1 MYARTVKAETLTF
14 GVSGKLIMN
23 ALVMYDRETETL
35 WSQFLGEA
43 VEGELLG
50 ERLTLVPSRLTTW
63 GDWKAEHPDTLAL
76 DTGSRPYD
84 PYASYYISGRTGII
98 PEANSD
104 ERLSTKELVLGLVGD
119 DSQRAYAHSGLEGE
133 QVVNDVFEGAE
144 IVVVRDEASRS
155 AGAFNRRVGD
165 RVFMFEPGDAG
176 NSEMVDAETGSTWS
190 KLTGVAVTGELE
202 GERLDTYPSFNSF
215 WFGWSDYYP
224 NTEVWVSGSVDQ

>member
-43 VEGELLG
+43 VEGPLLG

-84 PYASYYISGRTGII
+84 SYSSYYISPRTGIM

-104 ERLSTKELVLGLVGD
+104 ERLSIKQLVLGLVGD
-119 DSQRAYAHSGLEGE
+119 SSQRAYAHADLDSA

-144 IVVVRDEASRS
+144 LVVARDDASGS
-155 AGAFNRRVGD
+155 VGAFGRRVGN
-165 RVFMFEPGDAG
+165 RALTFEQADA
-176 NSEMVDAETGSTWS
+176 SDEMVDTETGSTWS
-190 KLTGVAVTGELE
+190 KLTGVAVAGELE
-202 GERLDTYPSFNSF
+202 GERLKTYPSFNAF

-224 NTEVWVSGSVDQ
+224 DTEVWTSD

>member
-1 MYARTVKAETLTF
+1 MYARTVKADTLTF

-35 WSQFLGEA
+35 WSQFLGEG
-43 VEGELLG
+43 VEGPLRG

-63 GDWKAEHPDTLAL
+63 GDWKAEHPNTLAL

-84 PYASYYISGRTGII
+84 PYSSYYISGRTGIM

-104 ERLSTKELVLGLVGD
+104 ERLSIKELVLGLVGES
-119 DSQRAYAHSGLEGE
+119 SQRAYAHSDLGSA

-144 IVVVRDEASRS
+144 IVVIRDDTSGSVS
-155 AGAFNRRVGD
+155 AFGRRVGD
-165 RVFMFEPGDAG
+165 RVLTFEQGDVPD
-176 NSEMVDAETGSTWS
+176 EMVDAETGSTWS
-190 KLTGVAVTGELE
+190 KLTGVAVEGELE
-202 GERLDTYPSFNSF
+202 GARLEDYPSFNAF

-224 NTEVWVSGSVDQ
+224 DTELWGRN

>member
-23 ALVMYDRETETL
+23 ALVMYDRETQTL
-35 WSQFLGEA
+35 WSQFLGDA
-43 VEGELLG
+43 VEGPLLG

-84 PYASYYISGRTGII
+84 PYASYYISGRTGIM

-104 ERLSTKELVLGLVGD
+104 ERLSIKELVLGLVGES
-119 DSQRAYAHSGLEGE
+119 SQRAYAHADLGAA

-144 IVVVRDEASRS
+144 IVVVRDDASRS
-155 AGAFNRRVGD
+155 VGAFGRRVGD
-165 RVFMFEPGDAG
+165 RVLTFDQG
-176 NSEMVDAETGSTWS
+176 NAPDEMADSETDSTWS
-190 KLTGVAVTGELE
+190 KLTGVAIAGVLE
-202 GERLDTYPSFNSF
+202 GERLEDYPSFNAF

-224 NTEVWVSGSVDQ
+224 DSELWEP

>member
-1 MYARTVKAETLTF
+1 MLTF

-43 VEGELLG
+43 VEGPLLG

-84 PYASYYISGRTGII
+84 PYSSYYISGRTGIM

-104 ERLSTKELVLGLVGD
+104 ERLSIKELVLGLVGEN
-119 DSQRAYAHSGLEGE
+119 SQRAYAHADLDSA

-144 IVVVRDEASRS
+144 IVVVRDDASRS
-155 AGAFNRRVGD
+155 VGVVRPARGRPGAHVRARR
-165 RVFMFEPGDAG
+165 RPG
-176 NSEMVDAETGSTWS
+176 
-190 KLTGVAVTGELE
+190 
-202 GERLDTYPSFNSF
+202 RR
-215 WFGWSDYYP
+215 
-224 NTEVWVSGSVDQ
+224 

>member
-43 VEGELLG
+43 VEGPLLG

-84 PYASYYISGRTGII
+84 PYSSYYISGRTGIM

-104 ERLSTKELVLGLVGD
+104 ERLSIKELVLGLVGEN
-119 DSQRAYAHSGLEGE
+119 SQRAYAHADLDSA

-144 IVVVRDEASRS
+144 IVVVRDDASRS
-155 AGAFNRRVGD
+155 VGVFGRRVGD
-165 RVFMFEPGDAG
+165 RVLTFEQGDAPD
-176 NSEMVDAETGSTWS
+176 EMTDAETGSTWS
-190 KLTGVAVTGELE
+190 KLTGVAVVGELQ
-202 GERLDTYPSFNSF
+202 GERLEGYPSFNAF

-224 NTEVWVSGSVDQ
+224 DTELWEP

>member
-1 MYARTVKAETLTF
+1 MLTF

-43 VEGELLG
+43 VEGPLLG

-76 DTGSRPYD
+76 DTGSRPHD
-84 PYASYYISGRTGII
+84 PYSSYYISGRTGIM

-104 ERLSTKELVLGLVGD
+104 ERLSIKDLVLGLVGEN
-119 DSQRAYAHSGLEGE
+119 SQRAYAHADLDSA

-144 IVVVRDEASRS
+144 IVVVRDDASRS
-155 AGAFNRRVGD
+155 VGVFGRRVGD
-165 RVFMFEPGDAG
+165 RVLTFEQGDAPD
-176 NSEMVDAETGSTWS
+176 EMTDAETGSTWS
-190 KLTGVAVTGELE
+190 KLTGVAVVGELQ
-202 GERLDTYPSFNSF
+202 GERLEDYPSFNAF

-224 NTEVWVSGSVDQ
+224 DTELWEP